1 MGSIELNTLTQQLFG
16 HFGAIEVMPNTFSA
30 TATTR
35 KIFNNK
41 NMLKLFNNEEL
52 IESAKLFLKYD
63 LNITEASKNGYMHRN
78 TLIYR
83 LDCIE
88 KLTGL
93 DIRKFEHA
101 VVFNN
106 IIIAYEQLTKKH

>member
-1 MGSIELNTLTQQLFG
+1 MKSVDNSTLKQLLIG
-16 HFGAIEVMPNTFSA
+16 HFSAREVMPNTFSA

-52 IESAKLFLKYD
+52 ITSAKLFLQSD
-63 LNITEASKNGYMHRN
+63 LNITVASKNGYMHRN

-83 LDCIE
+83 LECIE

-93 DIRKFEHA
+93 DIRKFEDA

-106 IIIAYEQLTKKH
+106 VILAYEQFVR